1 MNDMD
6 QNAGPQPGSRQPR
19 DGLPG
24 LNPAA
29 PMIAERIHHRLGG
42 LSAAERR
49 VARVL
54 LSGAPTAG
62 LESSAKLADHA
73 GVSGATV
80 SRFVTRVLGFRNY
93 ADFQHAL
100 RNEIKARVVSP
111 VEAYRSH
118 RLEPA
123 SAGFADRSAVALGES
138 VMASVQGLD
147 ATELG
152 RATTL
157 LADAHHYVV
166 ALGGS
171 FSHLVAGYLVAILRE
186 IRPGVRLVP
195 PMAPERAAALA
206 DIGKRDV
213 VCAFDFRR
221 YERDT
226 QEFAAA
232 AKDAGARIILF
243 TDPWLSPI
251 ADIADA
257 LLPAQVVGP
266 SPFPSLAP
274 TVAVAETLS
283 TAVAGAL
290 GDSARA
296 HFERFGGFADHWI
309 RFWPQAEPGA
319 ASGSVP
325 GESAS

>member
-1 MNDMD
+1 
-6 QNAGPQPGSRQPR
+6 
-19 DGLPG
+19 
-24 LNPAA
+24 
-29 PMIAERIHHRLGG
+29 
-42 LSAAERR
+42 
-49 VARVL
+49 V
-54 LSGAPTAG
+54 
-62 LESSAKLADHA
+62 
-73 GVSGATV
+73 
-80 SRFVTRVLGFRNY
+80 
-93 ADFQHAL
+93 
-100 RNEIKARVVSP
+100 
-111 VEAYRSH
+111 
-118 RLEPA
+118 
-123 SAGFADRSAVALGES
+123 
-138 VMASVQGLD
+138 ASVQGLD
-147 ATELG
+147 ASELG

-157 LADAHHYVV
+157 LADVHHHVL

-171 FSHLVAGYLVAILRE
+171 FSHLVAGYLVAVLRE
-186 IRPGVRLVP
+186 IRPGVRLVAP
-195 PMAPERAAALA
+195 LAPERAAALA

-232 AKDAGARIILF
+232 GKEAGARIILF

-274 TVAVAETLS
+274 TVAVAETLV
-283 TAVAGAL
+283 TAVAGTL
-290 GDSARA
+290 GDAARA

-309 RFWPQAEPGA
+309 RFWPQEEPGTA
-319 ASGSVP
+319 GNSAP